1 MLLEC
6 SHFHSCPSRAKAED
20 QCVSLLAAIVAHSQ
34 RANPKL
40 YHFKGWGREN
50 KREKQEGN
58 LRQSQQTLQ
67 KISSYGGYREA
78 CMYMMDFGLSKS
90 KVLEEP
96 KTGETSSLWP
106 SQGWT
111 KLSFLHFL
119 CDKFRIHSELSF
131 QPMKNI
137 WGKLLLIYNQI
148 LKKYRK
154 YRIYWKENEEWIL
167 WWGWEQSMVKW
178 PFPFNIS
185 TLNFLM
191 RASHTLR
198 RNKKATN

>member
-1 MLLEC
+1 
-6 SHFHSCPSRAKAED
+6 
-20 QCVSLLAAIVAHSQ
+20 
-34 RANPKL
+34 
-40 YHFKGWGREN
+40 
-50 KREKQEGN
+50 
-58 LRQSQQTLQ
+58 
-67 KISSYGGYREA
+67 
-78 CMYMMDFGLSKS
+78 MYMDFGLSKS

-119 CDKFRIHSELSF
+119 YDKLRIHSELSF

-154 YRIYWKENEEWIL
+154 YRIYWKRNEEWIL
-167 WWGWEQSMVKW
+167 WWGWEQRMVKW
-178 PFPFNIS
+178 LVSIQYIYSKLSHEGISHIKKEQKGNQLNICHHFGTYFILPPIISYLLLMSLSLLIYNEFPG
-185 TLNFLM
+185 
-191 RASHTLR
+191 
-198 RNKKATN
+198 NKNSYRFILHYP

>member
-1 MLLEC
+1 
-6 SHFHSCPSRAKAED
+6 
-20 QCVSLLAAIVAHSQ
+20 
-34 RANPKL
+34 
-40 YHFKGWGREN
+40 
-50 KREKQEGN
+50 
-58 LRQSQQTLQ
+58 
-67 KISSYGGYREA
+67 
-78 CMYMMDFGLSKS
+78 MYMMDFGLSKS

-119 CDKFRIHSELSF
+119 CDKLRIHSELSF

-154 YRIYWKENEEWIL
+154 YRIYWKRNEEWIL
-167 WWGWEQSMVKW
+167 WWGWEQRMVKW
-178 PFPFNIS
+178 LVSIQYIYSKLSHAGISHIKKEQKGNQLNICHHFGTYFILPPIIS
-185 TLNFLM
+185 YLLLM
-191 RASHTLR
+191 SLSLC
-198 RNKKATN
+198 